1 MLPTYRLAL
10 AALIAVTALAACR
23 RRETAAVDLPTP
35 ADTAGPAVNED
46 SIRAAEE
53 EARRRAEEEARRRA
67 DEDTRAR
74 MEEMRTTVAAPIY
87 FEFDSDALTDASR
100 ATLDSKLA
108 ILNANQP
115 IRIRISGH
123 ADERGSDEYNLA
135 LGQRRA
141 AAAKRYLTQQGI
153 APDRIE
159 VISYGEERP
168 VAEGSDETAWSQ
180 NRRDEFE
187 ITAGGDQIALPPSR

>member
-46 SIRAAEE
+46 SIRA
-53 EARRRAEEEARRRA
+53 A